1 MDKNSSDT
9 FKGSF
14 VCQTTQT
21 FPMAFDENHLE
32 HLRLQIG
39 KFTPELKIKIKSMK
53 SSIVIVMQ
61 ISYLRQIFD

>member
-1 MDKNSSDT
+1 
-9 FKGSF
+9 
-14 VCQTTQT
+14 
-21 FPMAFDENHLE
+21 MAFDENHLE